1 MKISIE
7 QGLKSVAGDVTLF
20 TITNRYGASVVLSTL
35 GAGIIAVNV
44 PDRDGNLDN
53 VVLGYGSP
61 ADYFHDGPCA
71 GKTIGRV
78 ANRIGNAAFVLGG
91 KEYRL
96 PANDGKNSL
105 HGGPDGFMNRIWNAE
120 VLSDG
125 VRFCYHSPDGECGFP
140 GALDVSVTY
149 TWNDA
154 CELSI
159 DFHAQAD
166 GVTVVNL
173 TNHAY
178 FNLDGE
184 DSANVGSHRLWLR
197 SRHFLET
204 DEGFIPTGRVC
215 RAESPMDF
223 SRGEFLAPCLA
234 SDMPTLRLNRG
245 LNHYFIL
252 DEADGGAS
260 DAPSDKPAVS
270 LAATLCC
277 GSSGRQLDVFTSCP
291 GIMVYTGGWLSDSP
305 ADRHGRPHAD
315 HQAVALEC
323 QGYPD
328 APNHPEFPSVVLMPG
343 EHYRH
348 ISIYKFHSPD
358 VAHNNENC

>member
-20 TITNRYGASVVLSTL
+20 TIINRRGASVVLSTL

-61 ADYFHDGPCA
+61 ADYFRDGPCA

-178 FNLDGE
+178 FNLDG
-184 DSANVGSHRLWLR
+184 
-197 SRHFLET
+197 
-204 DEGFIPTGRVC
+204 
-215 RAESPMDF
+215 
-223 SRGEFLAPCLA
+223 
-234 SDMPTLRLNRG
+234 
-245 LNHYFIL
+245 
-252 DEADGGAS
+252 
-260 DAPSDKPAVS
+260 
-270 LAATLCC
+270 
-277 GSSGRQLDVFTSCP
+277 
-291 GIMVYTGGWLSDSP
+291 
-305 ADRHGRPHAD
+305 
-315 HQAVALEC
+315 
-323 QGYPD
+323 
-328 APNHPEFPSVVLMPG
+328 
-343 EHYRH
+343 
-348 ISIYKFHSPD
+348 
-358 VAHNNENC
+358 